1 MGVPVVSTR
10 VASIGDVVID
20 NETGCLVP
28 QKDVPALAEAIKG
41 LIFDRERALR
51 LAQNARALVN
61 DILSEEK
68 TLGRMEELFE
78 SAS

>member
-1 MGVPVVSTR
+1 M
-10 VASIGDVVID
+10 VID